1 MLSAQRKRDI
11 VRRKLDVAKAEY
23 AELMAVEAL
32 AMGSVGLTVRYEA
45 MGGRSSRPSDHTAN
59 QAISRLKITEA
70 YREKMLWLDVILDVY
85 SKLMERHDGPFKM
98 KPLVRGLHDRSVAR
112 VLYGKVF
119 KGWTLERIGDSFEK
133 EGGKKSRQS
142 VAGLYRDAVEL
153 IVALAEERGLLEP

>member
-1 MLSAQRKRDI
+1 MDAAQKREI

-23 AELMAVEAL
+23 EELMAVEAL
-32 AMGSVGLTVRYEA
+32 AMGSVGLTVRYEG

-59 QAISRLKITEA
+59 QAIAALRVSET
-70 YREKMLWLDVILDVY
+70 YRDKMRWLDVILDVY
-85 SKLMERHDGPFKM
+85 GKLMDRHDGPFRM